1 MELKELLTYIEENN
15 IDVSL
20 NESYNLNIVLN
31 KKDAENKTLID
42 SIRSNKEH
50 LIKHLETKNSESLI
64 PVYRM
69 TPFQEGLA
77 GFVKNNPDSSR
88 YIIHLTFKSEKE
100 IDFDAFK
107 KACGLLVSSN
117 EILKSSFDYDSQ
129 EQVFKSKIIDT
140 DEFFC
145 EQILPQDEQSFRQG
159 SFDISKESLIKFALI
174 DKHIIIIK
182 IHHIIADVVSVQLM
196 LQQLFGYYS
205 RFQNN
210 VTPEALQSVP
220 FSEYTKWLLKQNKEK
235 GLSYWKNLLE
245 NYDATPIEQI
255 VPVKKNLQETYGEL
269 NVSYDLNI
277 ATQEMLK
284 NNKLTSNTVI
294 NFLFGMVFSKYF
306 RNKKFVWG
314 NTITHRYMDHDN
326 FRDIIGPM
334 ITTIPVANDFEKQ
347 ETIMKSISDFHYQLL
362 DSREYSYISTPE
374 IYEAINAKNLFSAN
388 VSFQD
393 VSENNNDT
401 FNDVGIERLVSES
414 QSISHFPLSI
424 LASAKKDKISFS
436 ISYRS
441 DIFSE
446 DIIKDMTDIIMGLY
460 NNLENIAELKYSE
473 LDIFEYKKDIERSV
487 IAGDKFDQKNVSLQ
501 KLFTEALGKYKEK
514 TAIEDIEDNS
524 LTFAELDAQSNHIAN
539 QLIAKNIKGAV
550 GVHLKYSTNLV
561 VSILGIL
568 KAGCTVIS
576 LEHGY
581 PIEQLNLITLET
593 DLQACIISS
602 EEKTLFGDRL
612 PYVKENCTLI
622 HISDHIPSED
632 NLIEERE
639 SLAEDILSIYYTSGS
654 TGIPKIVKV
663 SNENTL
669 NGLLYLLQN
678 YPANAQD
685 IFCLNIRVSFS
696 PSVRNILEA
705 IIQGNKIVIL
715 PEYLYHN
722 IDKFVETV
730 SQKEISRLSLTPSF
744 IRLLIENDKESFLN
758 KLNFLE
764 VRGEAISMEDMTL
777 FKKLMPATK
786 IVSRYGSTEASSTA
800 YNEALESN
808 LNTSSRYF
816 ALGKPI
822 HNTVFKII
830 DDSSNVLPSG
840 IIGEIYV
847 ESKSVAQG
855 YIGTTNN
862 NFIYKDGQISGLK
875 TGDLGYIDQEGIL
888 QFIGRKD
895 SMLKLRGYRIEPEE
909 IELAMEKFEGI
920 MKAKIVPV
928 DVEDPTMA
936 RLVAFCHVKK
946 VDEFT
951 DINLKHF
958 LKDMLPN
965 YMIPNK
971 ILFLDEFPR
980 TSTGKID
987 IQSLKRQINVTDKN
1001 RTETNSMTEQR
1012 IKDIFTDIMPSSV
1025 IYIDEE
1031 FFEMGVNSILT
1042 MKAAYKLSTEFNISL
1057 KGAELFQHDT
1067 IEKLAVFIDTMIA
1080 NKNFK
1085 REEIYHTLNQNDD
1098 NEDIFFLIPP
1108 LTGTSLFNT
1117 LRPFMQED
1125 IDFYVFETIA
1135 VEEYPQLAKDLE
1147 TLAGFYK
1154 NSILQMYK
1162 GKRIHMGGWSFGGST
1177 AFEIALQLQALG
1189 VEVSSLV
1196 LLDPNMYRPEF
1207 DSDNKQREDYEKIIR
1222 ALLIQENID
1231 PDSIGMHKFIEQAYH
1246 SNYVIKNYRPA
1257 SIYKGDIALI
1267 KPELTSEF
1275 ERNHDTPYNGFR
1287 EYCEGEIKISFT
1299 PGNHMT
1305 MATGPAKVVANLI
1318 FSNLNLKV
1326 K

>member
-1 MELKELLTYIEENN
+1 MELKELLTYIEANN

-20 NESYNLNIVLN
+20 SESYNLNIVLN

-42 SIRSNKEH
+42 SIRNNKEH
-50 LIKHLETKNSESLI
+50 LIKHLETKNSVNLI

-77 GFVKNNPDSSR
+77 GFAKNNPESSR

-100 IDFDAFK
+100 IDYNAFK
-107 KACGLLVSSN
+107 KACGFLVSSH
-117 EILKSSFDYDSQ
+117 EILKSSFDYDVT

-140 DEFFC
+140 GEFFC
-145 EQILPQDEQSFRQG
+145 ERILPEEEEAFRQA
-159 SFDISKESLIKFALI
+159 SFDISKESLIKFALL

-182 IHHIIADVVSVQLM
+182 IHHIIADIVSVQLM
-196 LQQLFGYYS
+196 LKQLFGYYS

-210 VTPEALQSVP
+210 ITPEALPSVP
-220 FSEYTKWLLKQNKEK
+220 FSEYTKWLLKQNHEK

-255 VPVKKNLQETYGEL
+255 VPVKKTLQETYAEL
-269 NVSYDLNI
+269 NVTYDLNNV
-277 ATQEMLK
+277 TQKILK
-284 NNKLTSNTVI
+284 NHKLTNNTAI
-294 NFLFGMVFSKYF
+294 NFFFGLVFAKYF
-306 RNKKFVWG
+306 RSRKFVWG

-334 ITTIPVANDFEKQ
+334 ITTIPVANDFEHH
-347 ETIMKSISDFHYQLL
+347 ETIIKAIFDFHYQLL
-362 DSREYSYISTPE
+362 DSREHSYISTPE
-374 IYEAINAKNLFSAN
+374 IYEVINSKNLFSAN
-388 VSFQD
+388 LSFQD
-393 VSENNNDT
+393 VSENNDDT
-401 FNDVGIERLVSES
+401 FNDISIQRLVSES
-414 QSISHFPLSI
+414 QSISHFPLSV
-424 LASAKKDKISFS
+424 LASLKNDKISFS

-441 DIFSE
+441 DIFSQ
-446 DIIKDMTDIIMGLY
+446 DIIKDMADIVIGLY
-460 NNLENIAELKYSE
+460 NNLENLTDRKYSE
-473 LDIFEYKKDIERSV
+473 LDIFEYKKDVERS
-487 IAGDKFDQKNVSLQ
+487 ILIGENFDQEDMCIQ
-501 KLFTEALGKYKEK
+501 KLFSDALRKYKEK
-514 TAIEDIEDNS
+514 IAIEDVENNS
-524 LTFAELDAQSNHIAN
+524 LTFAELDTKSNYVAN
-539 QLIAKNIKGAV
+539 QLIQKNINGAV
-550 GVHLKYSTNLV
+550 GVHLKYTANLI

-581 PIEQLNLITLET
+581 PIEQLNLITLEA

-622 HISDHIPSED
+622 RVSESIPSEKS
-632 NLIEERE
+632 LISERQSQLADTL
-639 SLAEDILSIYYTSGS
+639 SLYYTSGS
-654 TGIPKIVKV
+654 TGIPKIVRV
-663 SNENTL
+663 SHENTI

-678 YPANAQD
+678 YPSNAQD

-696 PSVRNILEA
+696 PSIRNILEA

-715 PEYLYHN
+715 PEYLYYN

-730 SQKEISRLSLTPSF
+730 AQKEISRLSLTPSF
-744 IRLLIENDKESFLN
+744 IKLLIESGKENFLN

-764 VRGEAISMEDMTL
+764 VRGEAISMEDIRL
-777 FKKLMPATK
+777 FKKLMPATT

-800 YNEALESN
+800 YNEV
-808 LNTSSRYF
+808 LNANINNSSRYF
-816 ALGKPI
+816 SLGKPI
-822 HNTVFKII
+822 HNTLFKII
-830 DDSSNVLPSG
+830 DDNNNVLPSG

-855 YIGTTNN
+855 YIGSPNN
-862 NFIYKDGQISGLK
+862 NFIYDKNQISGLK
-875 TGDLGYIDQEGIL
+875 TGDLGYIDQDGIL
-888 QFIGRKD
+888 QFTGRKD
-895 SMLKLRGYRIEPEE
+895 AMLKLRGYRIEPEE
-909 IELAMEKFEGI
+909 IELAMEKFEGV
-920 MKAKIVPV
+920 MKAKIIPV

-936 RLVAFCHVKK
+936 RLVAFCHVKN
-946 VDEFT
+946 VEEFS

-971 ILFLDEFPR
+971 ILFVDEFPR
-980 TSTGKID
+980 TNTGKID
-987 IQSLKRQINVTDKN
+987 IQSLKRLINVTDKN
-1001 RTETNSMTEQR
+1001 RTGTKSITEQR
-1012 IKDIFTDIMPSSV
+1012 IKEIFTGIMPNSV

-1042 MKAAYKLSTEFNISL
+1042 MKAAYKLSVEFNVSL

-1067 IEKLAVFIDTMIA
+1067 IEKLAVYIEAMIE

-1085 REEIYHTLNQNDD
+1085 REEIYHILNRNDD
-1098 NEDIFFLIPP
+1098 NKDIFFLIPP

-1117 LRPFMQED
+1117 LKPFVPEE

-1135 VEEYPQLAKDLE
+1135 VDEYPVLAKDLE

-1154 NSILQMYK
+1154 NSILQLCK

-1207 DSDNKQREDYEKIIR
+1207 DNDDKQREDYEKIIR
-1222 ALLIQENID
+1222 ALLVQENID
-1231 PDSIGMHKFIEQAYH
+1231 PDEIGMDRFIEQAYH
-1246 SNYVIKNYRPA
+1246 SNYVIKNYRPT

-1267 KPELTSEF
+1267 KPELTSQF
-1275 ERNHDTPYNGFR
+1275 ERNHNTPFNGFR
-1287 EYCEGEIKISFT
+1287 EYCDGEIKISFT
-1299 PGNHMT
+1299 AGNHMT

-1318 FSNLNLKV
+1318 FSNLNLEAK
-1326 K
+1326 